1 MGTESAE
8 QTKERKRG
16 REQWCV
22 AKNRKFP
29 FPPSLHKQSF
39 DRPRKRPDSAMNSA
53 AENLDIAKRMFM
65 EVIWWIIPVVFTA
78 SAFYTDTEYVIA
90 DYLVRNKYLRD
101 DDVQNDTKLLLHH
114 KWVGEENRSYG

>member
-1 MGTESAE
+1 
-8 QTKERKRG
+8 
-16 REQWCV
+16 
-22 AKNRKFP
+22 
-29 FPPSLHKQSF
+29 
-39 DRPRKRPDSAMNSA
+39 MNSA

-65 EVIWWIIPVVFTA
+65 EVIWLIIPVVLTV

-114 KWVGEENRSYG
+114 KWVRGEKQSYG

>member
-1 MGTESAE
+1 
-8 QTKERKRG
+8 
-16 REQWCV
+16 
-22 AKNRKFP
+22 
-29 FPPSLHKQSF
+29 
-39 DRPRKRPDSAMNSA
+39 MNSA

-90 DYLVRNKYLRD
+90 DYLVRNMYLRD

-114 KWVGEENRSYG
+114 KWVEEENRCHG

>member
-1 MGTESAE
+1 
-8 QTKERKRG
+8 
-16 REQWCV
+16 
-22 AKNRKFP
+22 
-29 FPPSLHKQSF
+29 
-39 DRPRKRPDSAMNSA
+39 MNSA

-65 EVIWWIIPVVFTA
+65 EVIWWLIPVVFTV

-114 KWVGEENRSYG
+114 KWVGEENQSYG